1 MVRISCNKIQYNQK
15 INHNLLQSPK
25 KKVKDKK
32 LKTISVAHSPDA
44 DDIFMYYAIKF
55 GWVTPSN
62 AKFENIADDI
72 ESLNQATLKGEY
84 DICAIS
90 FALYPFVKDDYALL
104 KTAVSFGEGYGPK
117 LIKKKGTILKKNFK
131 VALSGEFTTN
141 ALLFKIAY
149 PNARITYLNFLEIEE
164 AVLNG
169 TVDAGVLIHESI
181 LTYNQELEVEREIWD
196 IWVELSGADLPLPL
210 GGMCL
215 RRSLP
220 LSDAINYENTLIK
233 AVEVANKNRRVLA
246 PMLIEKGLIR
256 VDAATLDKYLDL
268 YANDNSVK
276 MSDLQYKALDKLYE
290 LGYKNGFY
298 ENLIKSQD
306 FLIPSEY
313 EELRAR

>member
-1 MVRISCNKIQYNQK
+1 M
-15 INHNLLQSPK
+15 
-25 KKVKDKK
+25 
-32 LKTISVAHSPDA
+32 KTISVAHSPDA

-55 GWVTPSN
+55 GWVTPTN

-104 KTAVSFGEGYGPK
+104 KTAVSFGEVYGPK
-117 LIKKKGTILKKNFK
+117 LIKKKGATLKKNFK

-181 LTYNQELEVEREIWD
+181 LTYNQELEVEREMWD
-196 IWVELSGADLPLPL
+196 IWVKLSGGDLPLPL

-233 AVEVANKNRRVLA
+233 AVEVANKNRKVLA

-256 VDAATLDKYLDL
+256 VDAKTLDKYLDL